1 MSAYSVPEAAAPT
14 DLKLAGNEGI
24 GPDPSLFEVAQ
35 SAGTESLRCY
45 PSNQALQEALAA
57 WLELPAQQVLLTAG
71 GDEALDR
78 ICRWA
83 MRDGGRAILPWPG
96 FEMTRRYLA
105 LTSARVDTV
114 AWTDHAYPIEE
125 VLNTIQDSTKLI
137 VVTSP
142 NNPTGGVARA
152 RDLNLLAA
160 AAPGA
165 ILLVDLAYAEF
176 AEEDL
181 TAAALQIPQAV
192 VVRTF
197 SKAWGLAGCR
207 VGYTLGTAESIAQ
220 LAAIGGPYPVAGPSL
235 ALAQARLENGQAAM
249 QANVR
254 ATKQR
259 REELFACLE
268 EIGWNPGRSEAN
280 FVCCEPAD
288 PLRARDALAGFG
300 IAVRAWP
307 EQEGLGKLLRIGCPT
322 QDADQARLLHALRSI
337 ARPQALLLDLDGVLA
352 DVSQSY
358 RRCILETARGYGI
371 EIDFAAVQAA
381 KEKGGFNND
390 WVLTQALLAESGVEV
405 GLQEVTAR
413 FEAIYQGTPQQPGL
427 RRTET
432 LIGGEVTRACL
443 QRLAQRMP
451 LAIVTGRPRLD
462 AQRFLNEQGIA
473 ASIQVLVGLEDA
485 PNKPMP
491 DPLQRAMRELGVQ
504 RAWMVGDTVDD
515 ICAARSAACLP
526 IGFLASEA
534 PLFQAG
540 ASCVLTQIE
549 ELEALLS

>member
-1 MSAYSVPEAAAPT
+1 MSAYTVPEAAAPT

-24 GPDPSLFEVAQ
+24 GPDPRLFEALQ
-35 SAGTESLRCY
+35 AAGTEGLRCY
-45 PSNQALQEALAA
+45 PSNQALQNALADR
-57 WLELPAQQVLLTAG
+57 LELPANQVLLTAG

-83 MRDGGRAILPWPG
+83 MRAGGRAILPWPG

-105 LTSARVDTV
+105 LTSARVDTI
-114 AWTDHAYPIEE
+114 AWSEHAYPIEG
-125 VLNTIQDSTKLI
+125 VLNAIQDATKLI

-152 RDLNLLAA
+152 RDLSLLAA
-160 AAPGA
+160 AAPNA
-165 ILLVDLAYAEF
+165 VLLVDLAYAEF
-176 AEEDL
+176 ADEDL
-181 TAAALQIPQAV
+181 TAAALKIPQAV

-207 VGYTLGTAESIAQ
+207 VGYALGTANAIAA

-235 ALAQARLENGQAAM
+235 ALAQAMLENGEATM

-254 ATKQR
+254 ASKQR

-268 EIGWNPGRSEAN
+268 QIGWQPRRSEAN
-280 FVCCEPAD
+280 FVCCEPPD

-307 EQEGLGKLLRIGCPT
+307 ELEGLGQLLRISCPS
-322 QDADQARLLHALRSI
+322 QDAEQARLLHALRSI
-337 ARPQALLLDLDGVLA
+337 ATPQALLLDLDGVLA

-358 RRCILETARGYGI
+358 RRCILETARGYGV
-371 EIDFAAVQAA
+371 EVDLADVQAA

-390 WVLTQALLAESGVEV
+390 WVLTQALLAEAGVVASLE
-405 GLQEVTAR
+405 EVTAR
-413 FEAIYQGTPQQPGL
+413 FEAIYQGSPEQPGL
-427 RRTET
+427 RRTES
-432 LIGGEVTRACL
+432 LIGGDTTRACL
-443 QRLAQRMP
+443 QRLAQRLP
-451 LAIVTGRPRLD
+451 LAIVTGRPRAD
-462 AQRFLNEQGIA
+462 ARRFLDEQGIA

-485 PNKPMP
+485 PNKPKP
-491 DPLQRAMRELGVQ
+491 DPLQYALRELGVQ

-515 ICAARSAACLP
+515 ICAARAASCLP
-526 IGFLASEA
+526 IGFLAKEA
-534 PLFQAG
+534 PLFRAG
-540 ASCVLTQIE
+540 AAYVLTQIE